1 MKVSISVPVSVTVSL
16 INILLLFFSFPQA
29 LMAERLT
36 EQEKRGKQIYLK
48 TISPFGREIKAFI
61 GIASTEAP
69 GSVMPCVNCHGRN
82 GQGRPSSG
90 IYPSNITYKEL
101 TKPYHVRQM
110 DGRQRSAYNEETLVR
125 AITKG
130 IDPAGNRL
138 NPAMPI
144 YSMEEEELNALV
156 AYLKRLGNEL
166 EPGIHENRIRI
177 GTFFPEEGRFVE
189 AGKAMRAMMEAY
201 FNEVNLQGGLYHR
214 KIELEVVTFPDK
226 RGSAVSAIKRLID
239 EKEVFALVGGI
250 PGGAEKEISDYLE
263 NEEVPLIGPYT
274 FAPEHLS
281 LNRFVF
287 YLFSG
292 IREEILVHLHLL
304 KSKFKKLDLK
314 IVLVYPEEELSE
326 EVEESLLEQIKQ
338 EGWHSFHKISYPP
351 GRLDPLIVRKLYQRG
366 VEAILFLGSWEEAKV
381 FAFSADQINWAPL
394 FFLSGSK
401 IGRDLWHLP
410 GLFQKKIYLTYPL
423 LPTDRTETGLKE
435 LRDLFRKYR
444 LTESYLPFQIYAFVA
459 SRILVE
465 GIKQSGKEV
474 SREKL
479 IEKLEG
485 LTGFE
490 TGLTPKITY
499 GPNRRIGVL
508 GAYVVAVDLKQKTFD
523 PVGGWISL
531 E

>member
-1 MKVSISVPVSVTVSL
+1 MSVTVSVVS
-16 INILLLFFSFPQA
+16 ILLLFFSFP
-29 LMAERLT
+29 LVLKAEPLT
-36 EQEKRGKQIYLK
+36 EQEKLGKQIYLK
-48 TISPFGREIKAFI
+48 TISPVGREIKAFI

-69 GSVMPCVNCHGRN
+69 GSVMPCVNCHGRD

-110 DGRQRSAYNEETLVR
+110 DGRQRPAYNEETLVR

-144 YSMEEEELNALV
+144 YSMAEEELNALV
-156 AYLKRLGNEL
+156 TYLKRLGSEL
-166 EPGIHENRIRI
+166 DPGISETRIRI
-177 GTFFPEEGRFVE
+177 GTFLPDEGRRAE

-201 FNEVNLQGGLYHR
+201 FSEINLQGGLYHR
-214 KIELEVVTFPDK
+214 KIELEVAGFTDEK
-226 RGSAVSAIKRLID
+226 RSAVSAIKRLIND
-239 EKEVFALVGGI
+239 KEVFAMVGGV
-250 PGGAEKEISDYLE
+250 PAGAEREISDYLE
-263 NEEVPLIGPYT
+263 KEEVPLIGPYT

-292 IREEILVHLHLL
+292 IREEILTHLHFL
-304 KSKFKKLDLK
+304 KRQFQKLDLK
-314 IVLVYPEEELSE
+314 IALVYPEEEISE
-326 EVEESLLEQIKQ
+326 EMEESLLEQIKQ
-338 EGWHSFHKISYPP
+338 EGWHSFHKITYPP
-351 GRLDPLIVRKLYQRG
+351 GRFNPLIVKKLYQQG
-366 VEAILFLGSWEEAKV
+366 MEAILFLGSWEEAKV
-381 FAFSADQINWAPL
+381 FVLSADQIKWAPL

-401 IGRDLWHLP
+401 IGRDVLNLP
-410 GLFQKKIYLTYPL
+410 ALFQKKIYLTYPM
-423 LPTDRTETGLKE
+423 LPSDRTETGLKE
-435 LRDLFRKYR
+435 LKDLFRKYR
-444 LTESYLPFQIYAFVA
+444 LTESHLPFQIYAFVA
-459 SRILVE
+459 SKILVE
-465 GIKQSGKEV
+465 GLKQSGKEV

-499 GPNRRIGVL
+499 GPNRRIGAL
-508 GAYVVAVDLKQKTFD
+508 GAYVVTVDMERKTFD
-523 PVGGWISL
+523 PVGRWISL